1 MKGKLVI
8 FVGCILSG
16 IGCILSGIGIGM
28 SISKRL
34 QMG

>member
-1 MKGKLVI
+1 MRGKLVI

-34 QMG
+34 QRG